1 VNRAALPPK
10 RAVPALRGAA
20 PRTAATPPKALPA
33 RHAPPAQTAS
43 TAPSGDWTEF

>member
-1 VNRAALPPK
+1 
-10 RAVPALRGAA
+10 VPALKGAA